1 MTCDFFGL
9 IYDMV
14 STLDFVKF
22 LESSPRQLLYSN
34 VIDMRDDDFPIDC
47 NAKCGRK

>member
-22 LESSPRQLLYSN
+22 LESSPSTLLH
-34 VIDMRDDDFPIDC
+34 
-47 NAKCGRK
+47 NAQ